1 MQHTFLWK
9 KLFFTKCVGVVV
21 GREVFVLYK
30 VNMSTYVCSTYL
42 VRDFFFV
49 NMNEEA
55 PLILTASYIGLKHLL
70 SQEVTIS
77 WNFCVH

>member
-1 MQHTFLWK
+1 MEKVIFHKVCW
-9 KLFFTKCVGVVV
+9 CRRR
-21 GREVFVLYK
+21 REVFVLYK

-42 VRDFFFV
+42 VKDFFFV
-49 NMNEEA
+49 NMNEEE
-55 PLILTASYIGLKHLL
+55 PLILSASYIGLKHLL